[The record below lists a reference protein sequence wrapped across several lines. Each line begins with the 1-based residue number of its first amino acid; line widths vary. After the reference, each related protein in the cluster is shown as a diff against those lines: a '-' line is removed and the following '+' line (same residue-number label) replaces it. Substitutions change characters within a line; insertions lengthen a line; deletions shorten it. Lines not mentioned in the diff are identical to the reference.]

1 MKNFLQT
8 LGKKLSSRKV
18 WMSII
23 AFIGAIVVFLN
34 AANLGLERL
43 VAVLTSFAVLV
54 VYVIGECIADAKN
67 KTTEITIGND
77 TINWKRKF
85 ASRKFWAALISFV
98 TTLLVSLGVPEVTVE
113 QIAAMVVAISSV
125 CVYIIGESAVDG
137 AQPDDMLT
145 LTGDE
150 ISDFLD
156 DLGYDKD
163 DIDEAVDNI
172 EEVEDRIEGKE

>member
-1 MKNFLQT
+1 MKEFLKG

-18 WMSII
+18 WMSVI
-23 AFIGAIVVFLN
+23 AFVGAIVVFLN
-34 AANLGLERL
+34 ASNLGLERL

-67 KTTEITIGND
+67 KTTVTEEND
-77 TINWKRKF
+77 VINWKRKF

-125 CVYIIGESAVDG
+125 CVYILGESAVDG
-137 AQPDDMLT
+137 APVDDLLT
-145 LTGDE
+145 LDAE
-150 ISDFLD
+150 DVVDYLD
-156 DLGYDKD
+156 DLGYKKD
-163 DIDEAVDNI
+163 DLDEALENVD
-172 EEVEDRIEGKE
+172 EAEDRIEGKE

>member
-1 MKNFLQT
+1 MKDFLKG

-23 AFIGAIVVFLN
+23 AFVGAIVVFLN

-67 KTTEITIGND
+67 KTTPSGEDD

-98 TTLLVSLGVPEVTVE
+98 TTLLVSLGVPEITVE

-125 CVYIIGESAVDG
+125 CVYILGESAVDG
-137 AQPDDMLT
+137 APVDDLLT
-145 LTGDE
+145 LEAEDVV
-150 ISDFLD
+150 DYLD
-156 DLGYDKD
+156 DLGYKKEDLNESVNK
-163 DIDEAVDNI
+163 V
-172 EEVEDRIEGKE
+172 EEVEDQIEGKE